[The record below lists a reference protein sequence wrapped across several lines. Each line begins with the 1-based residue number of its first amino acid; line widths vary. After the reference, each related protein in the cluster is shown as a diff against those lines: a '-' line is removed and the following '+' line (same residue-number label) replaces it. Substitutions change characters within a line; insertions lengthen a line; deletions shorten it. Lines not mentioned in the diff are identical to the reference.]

1 VFLEQKLDRAGA
13 DGFVVTLD
21 GSVGS
26 TVAAV
31 LAIEAT
37 SAEQVFGL
45 VLPAN
50 LNDEVS
56 ARSAEAVASMLS
68 IDYERL
74 QLQPLLSAFQRV
86 IGATGEPADDLVALA
101 NARER
106 FRMAC
111 LYYVSNTTNRLVL
124 GSIDRT
130 QRLLGSMTK
139 HGQNGVDISPLS
151 DVYWSEVR
159 ALARGLDVPEEILER
174 RVQSADHGEDALER
188 LGVDPSTLDSV
199 LHFLIDEAER
209 PDSVAQRVG
218 VDPEVVQRIQRWC
231 EQTRHKRHPPL
242 KPSFDL

>member
-1 VFLEQKLDRAGA
+1 MFLEQKLELAGA

-37 SAEQVFGL
+37 SADRVFGL
-45 VLPAN
+45 VMPATME
-50 LNDEVS
+50 DEVS

-74 QLQPLLSAFQRV
+74 QLQPILSAFQRV
-86 IGATGEPADDLVALA
+86 IGAAGEPADDLVALA

-111 LYYVSNTTNRLVL
+111 CYYVSNTTNRLVL

-139 HGQNGVDISPLS
+139 HGENGVDVAPLS

-159 ALARGLDVPEEILER
+159 ALAAGLDVPAEILER
-174 RVQSADHGEDALER
+174 RPEPIEHGEGDLEQ
-188 LGVDPSTLDSV
+188 LGVDAATLDSV
-199 LHFLIDEAER
+199 LHFLIDEAE
-209 PDSVAQRVG
+209 PPAGVAERVG
-218 VDPEVVQRIQRWC
+218 VDAEVVRTIQRWC
-231 EQTRHKRHPPL
+231 ENTRHKRHPPL